1 MSGPW
6 IATLLCLAAFLLLGL
21 ANPWFD
27 TLNLVTRRWVNRTRW
42 PKLRPLMVL
51 THHANDVL
59 ALSAQLVAF
68 SLLAGLLFHDWYR
81 ATVLSA
87 SVLIQTAVIGVSKQL
102 TSVDRPPQIAT
113 HILMTTG
120 SYPSGHSSVSLSCA
134 SLIPA
139 VFRPYLPPP
148 LLAAMTGYLLIAA
161 LLTAY
166 GRLYLD
172 VHWLTDIFGGWL
184 LAAATVLISRM
195 LLA

>member
-1 MSGPW
+1 MRGPW
-6 IATLLCLAAFLLLGL
+6 IAILLCLAAFLVLGL

-27 TLNLVTRRWVNRTRW
+27 TVNLVVRRWVNRTRR
-42 PKLRPLMVL
+42 PQLRSLMIL
-51 THHANDVL
+51 THHANDIL
-59 ALSAQLVAF
+59 ALSVQLVVL

-102 TSVDRPPQIAT
+102 TSVDRPPQIAS

-134 SLIPA
+134 FLIPA
-139 VFRPYLPPP
+139 VFRSYLPPP
-148 LLAAMTGYLLIAA
+148 LLAVLMGYLLVSA